1 MNWTLL
7 LIVLVLGLSAIFLF
21 RRNIAGLI
29 DRIKS
34 IGTSGI
40 AIDPQQQ
47 AALPPDPHAEAETV
61 MRLLDDPVLVE
72 TENALREELRRR
84 NLLGAEAVP
93 ALIRLIARQQINLQ
107 FNNTYWVI
115 TGSQLRALQHLN
127 THPGPNDRT
136 AIETLHTEAALQNQE
151 AYRRFDFNAW
161 LSFLR
166 IQGLILDHSDGR
178 LELSVRGRSFLTYL
192 IQNGASLD
200 RPF

>member
-7 LIVLVLGLSAIFLF
+7 AIVIILGLSAIFVF
-21 RRNIAGLI
+21 RKNIADLI

-34 IGTSGI
+34 IGASGVV
-40 AIDPQQQ
+40 IDPQQQ
-47 AALPPDPHAEAETV
+47 AAPPPDPHAEAEAI
-61 MRLLDDPVLVE
+61 MRMLDDPVLVE

-93 ALIRLIARQQINLQ
+93 AFIRLIARQQINLQ

-115 TGSQLRALQHLN
+115 AGSQLRALQHLN
-127 THPGPNDRT
+127 IHPGPNDRN
-136 AIETLHTEAALQNQE
+136 AVEFFHTEAALQNQE
-151 AYRRFDFNAW
+151 VYRRLDFNAW

-166 IQGLILDHSDGR
+166 TQGFILEHPGGR
-178 LELSVRGRSFLTYL
+178 LELSIRGRSFLTHL
-192 IQNGASLD
+192 VQSGASLD